1 MAIKNLTLQ
10 EKVDLV
16 NEIYLK
22 LDEKIYGQSHAKDKI
37 VKAFLSWEHVLIESL
52 PGLWKTALCNALAE
66 ATGLHFTRIQGS
78 PDLMPQDILG
88 YTTLEWE
95 KIDWPIMTNILL
107 VDEINRINPKTLSAL
122 LSAMA
127 EGVIVW
133 DDWKYVQLPNT
144 FFVVATMNPTENV
157 WTFEMPE
164 ATKDRFAIKVF
175 VEKEKDSLIAAS
187 TKNPDEIIC
196 DVSENMMHTFNE
208 VFDNLDPKL
217 SRFDFIRESLLY
229 WPSIRAWL
237 QFIKVCKV
245 SAFLDWRTYVTI
257 EDLKENLIPV
267 FIDKVKLKDDFDLTS
282 DKLQWIL
289 ERYKD
294 MF

>member
-1 MAIKNLTLQ
+1 
-10 EKVDLV
+10 
-16 NEIYLK
+16 
-22 LDEKIYGQSHAKDKI
+22 
-37 VKAFLSWEHVLIESL
+37 
-52 PGLWKTALCNALAE
+52 
-66 ATGLHFTRIQGS
+66 
-78 PDLMPQDILG
+78 
-88 YTTLEWE
+88 
-95 KIDWPIMTNILL
+95 
-107 VDEINRINPKTLSAL
+107 
-122 LSAMA
+122 
-127 EGVIVW
+127 
-133 DDWKYVQLPNT
+133 
-144 FFVVATMNPTENV
+144 
-157 WTFEMPE
+157 
-164 ATKDRFAIKVF
+164 
-175 VEKEKDSLIAAS
+175 
-187 TKNPDEIIC
+187 
-196 DVSENMMHTFNE
+196 MMHTFNE